1 MLPVNE
7 ILGKKPLPDN
17 QIWNFAKENK
27 YTILTFDEDFIDLQT
42 LYSFP
47 PKIIWLRTG
56 NTSTNIITAR
66 LLRLETS
73 IIDFVDNEDLG
84 VYEIYL

>member
-1 MLPVNE
+1 
-7 ILGKKPLPDN
+7 LPDN
-17 QIWNFAKENK
+17 QIWSFAKINE
-27 YTILTFDEDFIDLQT
+27 YLILTFDEDFIDIQN

-56 NTSTNIITAR
+56 NVSTAIIAAR
-66 LLRLETS
+66 LLELEIS
-73 IIDFVDNEDLG
+73 IIDFIANDELG